1 MKPTRWPVLVLIT
14 VVTACASYA
23 VTRSYYD
30 TMPRPK
36 AVALVWLA
44 IFVIA
49 EFYIAVMTRARL
61 SGRQGT
67 KPIDPLLVARFVA
80 LAKASS
86 IVGSLFAGGYGGFLI
101 WVAKLNTPS
110 GGSDTRIATVGVI
123 LALAWIGTALF
134 LEYVCR
140 VPKRDDDDEPTTR
153 EL

>member
-1 MKPTRWPVLVLIT
+1 MRPTRWPVLVVIV
-14 VVTACASYA
+14 VVTGIASYA
-23 VTRSYYD
+23 ITRHYYD

-61 SGRQGT
+61 AGRQGT

-86 IVGSLFAGGYGGFLI
+86 VVGSLFLGGYAGFLF
-101 WVAKLNTPS
+101 WVAKLQTPT
-110 GGSDTRIATVGVI
+110 GNSDTRIASVGVG
-123 LALAWIGTALF
+123 LALLWVGTALF

-140 VPKRDDDDEPTTR
+140 VPKRDDDEETPER
-153 EL
+153 